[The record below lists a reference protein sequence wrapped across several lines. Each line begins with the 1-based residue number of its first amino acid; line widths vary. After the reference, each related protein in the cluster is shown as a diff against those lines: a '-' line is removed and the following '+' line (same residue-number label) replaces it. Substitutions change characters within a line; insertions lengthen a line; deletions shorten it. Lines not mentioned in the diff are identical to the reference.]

1 MIKNEYKKKQPVA
14 TTDTG
19 TAEQTTQAT
28 DEWNDAEQEQGGAF
42 KQTAT
47 ADDNT
52 IKAAKETP
60 STIVNG
66 KDNKPTAVGADDDIN
81 KTILD
86 GFLKQREDLDK
97 QKAQIESQNPDTP
110 EAIKK
115 RNRRALI
122 ASIADGLSA
131 LSGMYFATKGAPTT
145 NNVVPG
151 ITEGIAKQ
159 NTADRNTYLELLQN
173 WRKRNNELINN
184 YATYQATAEKN
195 RIANDNLKLSR
206 EREARLLA
214 KDEAERA
221 WKTRW
226 FEIKQQGLDD
236 AKAAKEADIAYKNA
250 YLKVMKDH
258 YERADAIAQQ
268 RANNAAVDKN
278 KSKKYIYQNGKL
290 IEVNEETSYGNKQ

>member
-1 MIKNEYKKKQPVA
+1 MREFEYKKKQPVT

-19 TAEQTTQAT
+19 TAGQAAQAATTPAT
-28 DEWNDAEQEQGGAF
+28 DEWSDTEQEAGSAY
-42 KQTAT
+42 KQATAT
-47 ADDNT
+47 DAKTATTPAVTTNATDAVDADAD
-52 IKAAKETP
+52 AK
-60 STIVNG
+60 
-66 KDNKPTAVGADDDIN
+66 

-86 GFLKQREDLDK
+86 GFLKQQEALNK
-97 QKAQIESQNPDTP
+97 EKEQIESQNPNTP

-131 LSGMYFATKGAPTT
+131 LSGMYFATKGAPAT

-173 WRKRNNELINN
+173 WRKQNNELINN
-184 YATYQATAEKN
+184 YATYQAAAERN
-195 RIANDNLKLSR
+195 RTANDNLQLSR

-250 YLKVMKDH
+250 WLKVMNDH

-268 RANNAAVDKN
+268 RASNTATDKN
-278 KSKKYIYQNGKL
+278 KSKRYKYQNGKL
-290 IEVNEETSYGNKQ
+290 VEVEEETSYGSK

>member
-1 MIKNEYKKKQPVA
+1 MITDENKKKQPVV
-14 TTDTG
+14 TP
-19 TAEQTTQAT
+19 AT
-28 DEWNDAEQEQGGAF
+28 DEWNDTEREVGGAF
-42 KQTAT
+42 KQATAT
-47 ADDNT
+47 NDNT
-52 IKAAKETP
+52 IKAAEVRETP
-60 STIVNG
+60 SSIVKG
-66 KDNKPTAVGADDDIN
+66 KVDKPTAVDAEDDTN

-86 GFLKQREDLDK
+86 NFLKQQEALNK
-97 QKAQIESQNPDTP
+97 EKEQIDSQNPNTP

-145 NNVVPG
+145 SNVVPG

-195 RIANDNLKLSR
+195 RIAAANASLEV

-214 KDEAERA
+214 KQDWQKTYQKTYLELKAKKIDDDSAKWKAKIAADEKEAESLDRYRKELAAIGRA
-221 WKTRW
+221 KVDRSGQGKSRQGKSGQGTKIIYMRRGKGGKWVINN
-226 FEIKQQGLDD
+226 EI
-236 AKAAKEADIAYKNA
+236 
-250 YLKVMKDH
+250 
-258 YERADAIAQQ
+258 
-268 RANNAAVDKN
+268 NN
-278 KSKKYIYQNGKL
+278 
-290 IEVNEETSYGNKQ
+290 GNK

>member
-1 MIKNEYKKKQPVA
+1 MVTP
-14 TTDTG
+14 
-19 TAEQTTQAT
+19 AT
-28 DEWNDAEQEQGGAF
+28 DEWNDTEQEQGGAF

-47 ADDNT
+47 TDDNT

-86 GFLKQREDLDK
+86 GFLKQREDLANE
-97 QKAQIESQNPDTP
+97 KAQIESQNPNTP

-159 NTADRNTYLELLQN
+159 YTADRNTYLELLQN
-173 WRKRNNELINN
+173 WRKRNNELVNN
-184 YATYQATAEKN
+184 YATYQAAAEKN
-195 RIANDNLKLSR
+195 RIANDNLRLSID
-206 EREARLLA
+206 REARLYA
-214 KDEAERA
+214 KDVGERVYKEALL
-221 WKTRW
+221 KY
-226 FEIKQQGLDD
+226 KQDQLDD
-236 AKAAKEADIAYKNA
+236 LSAHRKAQIEQRKAELEARKEYWNRS
-250 YLKVMKDH
+250 LN
-258 YERADAIAQQ
+258 IAQQ
-268 RANNAAVDKN
+268 RANNAAAGSTTTTSYTYN
-278 KSKKYIYQNGKL
+278 QGKL
-290 IEVNEETSYGNKQ
+290 ADKTVTKTPQ